1 MVHNHVIRIPFLV
14 HRMSSEKL
22 NTKQQ
27 FQFPPLPPPRMQ
39 FMQPKMIQDATNFKV
54 WFGSDCCIPSL
65 PHSGQSIH
73 APHDR
78 WGGKKISKLNIPLT
92 VIVSVCCART
102 DCGVL
107 LPCWKAVYFSSLPL
121 LFYVSLS
128 SFPPIIAIW
137 HSPFHCQS
145 VPCCVTVDLL
155 HWCPAPWSPLVKV
168 CDKTLHCTI
177 SSCLAWQLGDKRN
190 KYACKTGHL
199 LSKWNTYRNLCP
211 ICKSKLNAFWWC
223 GAHKIGCCFLFL
235 LFVFILECIPE
246 PCFRTRSPCWLSEP
260 L

>member
-1 MVHNHVIRIPFLV
+1 MVHNHMIRIPFLV
-14 HRMSSEKL
+14 YRMSSEKL
-22 NTKQQ
+22 NNKQQ
-27 FQFPPLPPPRMQ
+27 FQFPPLPPPQMQ

-102 DCGVL
+102 DCSVL

-128 SFPPIIAIW
+128 SFFPHYCNMALSI
-137 HSPFHCQS
+137 SLS
-145 VPCCVTVDLL
+145 VCAVLRYRRPVTLV
-155 HWCPAPWSPLVKV
+155 PGPLVPSGKGM
-168 CDKTLHCTI
+168 
-177 SSCLAWQLGDKRN
+177 W
-190 KYACKTGHL
+190 
-199 LSKWNTYRNLCP
+199 
-211 ICKSKLNAFWWC
+211 
-223 GAHKIGCCFLFL
+223 
-235 LFVFILECIPE
+235 
-246 PCFRTRSPCWLSEP
+246 
-260 L
+260 

>member
-1 MVHNHVIRIPFLV
+1 MVHNHMIRIPFLV

-107 LPCWKAVYFSSLPL
+107 LPCWKVVYFSSLPL

-211 ICKSKLNAFWWC
+211 ICKSKLNAFCKTGKAWC
-223 GAHKIGCCFLFL
+223 TQDWVLLLVFVICFYSGMHPWALF
-235 LFVFILECIPE
+235 
-246 PCFRTRSPCWLSEP
+246 
-260 L
+260 

>member
-1 MVHNHVIRIPFLV
+1 MLQTSRCGLAATAASHLFLTLV
-14 HRMSSEKL
+14 RASMLLMTDE
-22 NTKQQ
+22 
-27 FQFPPLPPPRMQ
+27 
-39 FMQPKMIQDATNFKV
+39 V
-54 WFGSDCCIPSL
+54 
-65 PHSGQSIH
+65 
-73 APHDR
+73 
-78 WGGKKISKLNIPLT
+78 GKKISKLNIPLT

-102 DCGVL
+102 DCSVL

-128 SFPPIIAIW
+128 SFFPIIAIW

-177 SSCLAWQLGDKRN
+177 SSCLAWQLGDKRS

-199 LSKWNTYRNLCP
+199 LSK
-211 ICKSKLNAFWWC
+211 
-223 GAHKIGCCFLFL
+223 
-235 LFVFILECIPE
+235 
-246 PCFRTRSPCWLSEP
+246 
-260 L
+260 

>member
-39 FMQPKMIQDATNFKV
+39 FMQPKMIQDATNFKP

-102 DCGVL
+102 DCSVL
-107 LPCWKAVYFSSLPL
+107 LPCWKAVYFPSLPL

-128 SFPPIIAIW
+128 SFFPHYCNMALSI
-137 HSPFHCQS
+137 SLS
-145 VPCCVTVDLL
+145 VCAVLRYRRPVTLVLGPL
-155 HWCPAPWSPLVKV
+155 VPSLVKV

-177 SSCLAWQLGDKRN
+177 SSCLEWQLGDKRS
-190 KYACKTGHL
+190 KYARKTGHL
-199 LSKWNTYRNLCP
+199 LSKWNTYGNLCP
-211 ICKSKLNAFWWC
+211 IFKSKLNAFCKTGKEWC
-223 GAHKIGCCFLFL
+223 TQDWVLLLVFVLFFYSGMHPWA
-235 LFVFILECIPE
+235 LF
-246 PCFRTRSPCWLSEP
+246 
-260 L
+260 